1 MRTKQEVIHTE
12 TILKE
17 EKEMHQR
24 MTTAVRDVFLCLCL
38 FSSSL
43 IAW

>member
-24 MTTAVRDVFLCLCL
+24 MTTAVRDVF
-38 FSSSL
+38 FVFVYSL
-43 IAW
+43 PP